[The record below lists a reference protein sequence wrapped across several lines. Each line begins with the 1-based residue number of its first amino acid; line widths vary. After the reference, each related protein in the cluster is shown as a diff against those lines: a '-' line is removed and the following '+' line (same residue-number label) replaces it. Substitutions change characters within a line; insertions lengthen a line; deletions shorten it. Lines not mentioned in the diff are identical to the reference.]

1 MVMNIDE
8 YLLPRI
14 LDVQAQA
21 EERKKTSVVERR
33 SQSYGQIEG
42 LIENFLPTACSPA
55 SIVSDQ
61 SLRRA
66 CRDTLEDFESEISE
80 AVYDWSRKGDDE
92 VNLNTEICLRAS
104 GACPQALGEV
114 SVPRLDA
121 MDVEMAGGY
130 KPRSEVR
137 PPDSAA
143 RYNEE
148 GLMAVL
154 VGDSFL
160 EEVIHNDERD
170 ALVYFAFPSA
180 APEFDNKLGA
190 AMAETADALAQPE
203 LLVGFVDMEH
213 NTVPDPFGTYI
224 KDPCLIYYRRGSKF
238 KPVML
243 KSFTGT
249 RRGKLE
255 PGDSPDFTEVLEVVN
270 VYTSSEKVKEDILV
284 IVQQLAIRKA
294 KENLMENNPQAWEHL
309 EKALQANKPDMQELK
324 EKIQKLEGL
333 PRGAPKAS
341 VMAALGEDAEQS
353 AAPEL

>member
-1 MVMNIDE
+1 MVMNLDE

-14 LDVQAQA
+14 LDLQSRA
-21 EERKKTSVVERR
+21 EESKKTSVVERR

-42 LIENFLPTACSPA
+42 LIEEFLPTVCSPA

-66 CRDTLEDFESEISE
+66 CRGILEDFESEISE

-104 GACPQALGEV
+104 GACPQSLGEL

-121 MDVEMAGGY
+121 MDVEMAGAY
-130 KPRSEVR
+130 KPRSEMR

-154 VGDSFL
+154 VGDTFL

-180 APEFDNKLGA
+180 APEFDSKLGA
-190 AMAETADALAQPE
+190 AIAEIADAISQPE

-224 KDPCLIYYRRGSKF
+224 KGPCLIYYRRGNKF

-243 KSFTGT
+243 KSFDT
-249 RRGKLE
+249 RRGKLD
-255 PGDSPDFTEVLEVVN
+255 PLDSPDFADVLEVIN
-270 VYTSSEKVKEDILV
+270 AYASSEKVREDILV
-284 IVQQLAIRKA
+284 IAQQLAIRKA
-294 KENLMENNPQAWEHL
+294 KENLEERDPQAWEKI
-309 EKALQANKPDMQELK
+309 EKMLQANMPDMQELK
-324 EKIQKLEGL
+324 EKIQQLEDL

-341 VMAALGEDAEQS
+341 VMTALGEDAERS
-353 AAPEL
+353 ASSEL